1 MKRTINTV
9 FHSIGA
15 GIFLYGVLL
24 AVRAAG
30 MADLGGD
37 FGELARISVCGAWA
51 ILTGAFVGCWKI

>member
-15 GIFLYGVLL
+15 GIFIYGTIL
-24 AVRAAG
+24 AVKAAG

-37 FGELARISVCGAWA
+37 FNELVHLSLAGSAAMVI
-51 ILTGAFVGCWKI
+51 GAFVAWWKV